1 MAPALTIVIFG
12 YTVYVVLVYMSIRHQ
27 IDEVVPFPYGIL
39 LPDVRV
45 NIRSNVYIHSTL
57 SLLSLFMFL

>member
-12 YTVYVVLVYMSIRHQ
+12 YTMYVVLIYIPIRHQ

-39 LPDVRV
+39 LPDVWV
-45 NIRSNVYIHSTL
+45 NIRSNV
-57 SLLSLFMFL
+57 